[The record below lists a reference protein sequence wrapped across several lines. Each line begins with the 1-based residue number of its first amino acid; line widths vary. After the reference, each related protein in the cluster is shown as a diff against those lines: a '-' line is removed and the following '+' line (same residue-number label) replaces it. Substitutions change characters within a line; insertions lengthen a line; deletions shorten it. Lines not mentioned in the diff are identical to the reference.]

1 MTAATLTSRVRAWLN
16 ELPTRDP
23 INRRMAS
30 LIQTLLIGF
39 MVIIMI
45 AAILN
50 LFITP
55 VTSAP
60 QAVVIRTFIFLMIVA
75 IPLFL
80 LRRGSFRS
88 SVFFIITIFL
98 ALETFAVTAANL
110 RSIAETLLFF
120 TLAIL
125 LAGLLIGRSA
135 LIVTFVIGAAAVLF
149 GAIREQDQALRL
161 DSFVIA
167 LNFILLNGLI
177 VLFLDQ
183 FGITLRAAW
192 SAALER
198 ESELQNEISIRQQ
211 AEAALEQFAVRLEI
225 LHEIDRSLLSARSL
239 HETGKSAL
247 VRVRRLIPC
256 PRASV
261 TLFDVEKNEALFLAA
276 DFDGAEMVPDTPITI
291 EEYGLNVIDELRQ
304 NKPWLTN
311 DILEDPQVTELDVR
325 LANEDGI
332 RTWLSLPLLYQGQ
345 LIGALNLGRGTGH
358 PFTQED
364 AEIAHDVANQLAIA
378 LQQTNL

>member
-247 VRVRRLIPC
+247 VRVRKLIPC

-276 DFDGAEMVPDTPITI
+276 DFDGAETVPDTPITI
-291 EEYGLNVIDELRQ
+291 EE
-304 NKPWLTN
+304 
-311 DILEDPQVTELDVR
+311 
-325 LANEDGI
+325 
-332 RTWLSLPLLYQGQ
+332 
-345 LIGALNLGRGTGH
+345 
-358 PFTQED
+358 
-364 AEIAHDVANQLAIA
+364 
-378 LQQTNL
+378 

>member
-1 MTAATLTSRVRAWLN
+1 
-16 ELPTRDP
+16 
-23 INRRMAS
+23 MAS

-247 VRVRRLIPC
+247 VRVRKLIPC
-256 PRASV
+256 PRVSV

-276 DFDGAEMVPDTPITI
+276 DLDGAETVPDTPITI

-311 DILEDPQVTELDVR
+311 DIL
-325 LANEDGI
+325 
-332 RTWLSLPLLYQGQ
+332 
-345 LIGALNLGRGTGH
+345 
-358 PFTQED
+358 
-364 AEIAHDVANQLAIA
+364 
-378 LQQTNL
+378 